1 MPTRGELI
9 DRFRFMAFFLAVSI
23 LALALLHACQ
33 SASLDDI
40 EPAGTTYFPLS
51 VGNTWVF
58 TSSRSLPDSTTLVT
72 KDTLQIDESVVAGGK
87 RFYRLRW
94 SSWSGTQTGT
104 WVYRDEAGN
113 VHWSDS
119 PQAHSHD
126 FLVFDAKVGATWN
139 TGRDGCLDSLRMW
152 DDYAVVETPYG
163 RFDGVQVIGDVARCS
178 DFGWGVST
186 ARGIG
191 PVRWV
196 QITIAGQIDWLL
208 SEAHVRDDAAPHI
221 LAEKPRITNTNH

>member
-1 MPTRGELI
+1 
-9 DRFRFMAFFLAVSI
+9 MAFFLAVSV
-23 LALALLHACQ
+23 LALALLYACQ
-33 SASLDDI
+33 SAPSDDI
-40 EPAGTTYFPLS
+40 QPAGASFFPLS

-58 TSSRSLPDSTTLVT
+58 TSSRSLADSTLLVT
-72 KDTLQIDESVVAGGK
+72 RDTLLIDESVVAKGK

-94 SSWSGTQTGT
+94 TSWSGTQTDT
-104 WVYRDEAGN
+104 WVYRDGAGN
-113 VHWSDS
+113 LHWSDS
-119 PQAHSHD
+119 PQSPTHQ
-126 FLVFDAKVGATWN
+126 FLVFDAKVGKSWD

-186 ARGIG
+186 ARGVG

-196 QITIAGQIDWLL
+196 QITIAGPIEWVLT
-208 SEAHVRDDAAPHI
+208 EARINDDAAPKV
-221 LAEKPRITNTNH
+221 LAAKPRITNDNH